1 MNQYPLWRYV
11 LIALLIVLGVIYA
24 APNLYGTDPAIQVQM
39 KTGKAISADLVTQIQ
54 TTLQQQSIPYLPF
67 EEQTTGLL
75 IRFHDTEDQLKAQG
89 YIQALMQDKATV
101 ALNLASKTPVWLS
114 KLGAEPM
121 KLGLDL
127 RGGIHFLFRVDTQAM
142 LKERMNSDIHTIGDT
157 LREKNIRYAHIA
169 LTDADQQ
176 NPQGG
181 ITIAFR
187 SSDDRD
193 NAMKLL
199 QKQSLYSDYQLTST
213 QTNDRYFIQAN
224 FLPQAAINLA
234 EQAVTQNLTTL
245 RNRVNELGVSEPV
258 IQQQGKD
265 QISVDLPGIQD
276 TARAKDIIGK
286 VAVARFQLV
295 DTQNDAAAAANSG
308 MVPFGDTLYQ
318 FDGQPILL
326 KNNIVL
332 HGTSIL
338 SASTITGDDGRPAVS
353 VRAGGSEVTSFNT
366 ITGDNIGK
374 PMATVYI
381 ETRAVQK
388 IVNGK
393 VVTTEQQ
400 FPKIISIATINSA
413 LGNSFQIMGLESN
426 YAAKNLALLL
436 RSGAY
441 TAPIVAISENT
452 VGPSLGKENIHA
464 GTLAC
469 EMGLLFVAVFMLF
482 YYRLFGLVADIALAL
497 NVVFIVA
504 IMSLIGATL
513 TLPGIAAIVLT
524 VGMAVDGNV
533 LIYERIREELRNGVS
548 PQASIYAGYERAFVT
563 IVDANVTTLIVAVIL
578 FALGTGSVQGFA
590 ITLIIGLMTSMI
602 TAIFFTRAIINL
614 VYGKK
619 RIEKLSIGIAVVN
632 NTTQKLKAKN
642 NKA

>member
-11 LIALLIVLGVIYA
+11 LIVLLVVLGVIYA

-39 KTGKAISADLVTQIQ
+39 KTGQAVSADLVTQIQ
-54 TTLQQQSIPYLPF
+54 STLKQQSIPYQPL
-67 EEQTTGLL
+67 EQQVTGLL
-75 IRFHDTEDQLKAQG
+75 IRFNDTEDQLKAQG
-89 YIQALMQDKATV
+89 YIQALVQDKATV
-101 ALNLASKTPVWLS
+101 ALNLATKTPVWLS

-127 RGGIHFLFRVDTQAM
+127 RGGIHFLFRVDTHAM
-142 LKERMNSDIHTIGDT
+142 LKERMDSDIHTIGDT

-169 LTDADQQ
+169 LTDANQE
-176 NPQGG
+176 NTQGG

-193 NAMKLL
+193 SAMKLL
-199 QKQSLYSDYQLTST
+199 QKQALYSDYQLSSA
-213 QTNDRYFIQAN
+213 QKNDRYFIEAN
-224 FLPQAAINLA
+224 FLPQAAINLE

-295 DTQNDAAAAANSG
+295 DTENDAAAAASSG

-318 FDGQPILL
+318 FDGQPVLL
-326 KNNIVL
+326 KNDIVL

-338 SASTITGDDGRPAVS
+338 SASTISGDDGKPAVS

-388 IVNGK
+388 IVDGK

-452 VGPSLGKENIHA
+452 VGPSLGKENIRA

-482 YYRLFGLVADIALAL
+482 YYRLFGLVADVALAL
-497 NVVFIVA
+497 NVIFIVA

-533 LIYERIREELRNGVS
+533 LIYERIREELRSGMS

-590 ITLIIGLMTSMI
+590 ITLIIGLLTSMV
-602 TAIFFTRAIINL
+602 TAIFFTRAVINL
-614 VYGKK
+614 IYGKK
-619 RIEKLSIGIAVVN
+619 RIEKLSIGITVVN
-632 NTTQKLKAKN
+632 NVVGKSKAKRN
-642 NKA
+642 